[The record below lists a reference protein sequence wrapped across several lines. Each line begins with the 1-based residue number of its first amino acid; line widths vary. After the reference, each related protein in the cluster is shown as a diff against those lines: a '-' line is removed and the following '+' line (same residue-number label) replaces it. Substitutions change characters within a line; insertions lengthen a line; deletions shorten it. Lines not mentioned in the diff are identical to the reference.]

1 MYSYKL
7 SSRCLGLLV
16 RKFVTPRMFVVKR
29 LKVTTDTNEQNV
41 GTNNRLEKAEQ
52 KFLVDGRR
60 DICLKDQQRLDALK
74 QSIREEQKGSEL
86 YPGNT
91 VKPDLENDIVN
102 FFYKLVD
109 FDSFDP
115 VPEADYETT
124 ALIQKKRTGKTLP
137 RPLDGLSP
145 TKLDLYIKQVNEA
158 NFNANRKLSK
168 AISNIYRTI
177 IESQTLVSIKSFN
190 IIIRFFAVEYNFA
203 MVRTILFQMMSKGI
217 NPDVNTFNCILSVI
231 KSMKSQYKHDL
242 FKIYL
247 NQMNIFGI
255 IPDRTTWYIMFNF
268 LEEKKV
274 QFYEKMH
281 ELKIPMRPICF
292 EYLRFLHKYKGIA
305 VDELLNLLEKKQ
317 ICVDKHLLTILVQLS
332 LDDSNPQKAF
342 ELLDKFTYPNGH
354 IERVDFNSLISM
366 VKYFAVDKKQP
377 YFAIA
382 TINYFRSH
390 YRLTLKIYRCYVEL
404 AKSMLKCSFFKNWS
418 VLTRIYYKESML
430 GFGQS
435 LISKKDIRALKNCAK
450 NHRIDDF
457 NITKLRK
464 DEYAEAIFNFGMLQ
478 WEQKPILKLEDNE
491 SQFIEAAKYMI
502 PHEEKS
508 SDSFHEDDP

>member
-109 FDSFDP
+109 FDSFD
-115 VPEADYETT
+115 
-124 ALIQKKRTGKTLP
+124 
-137 RPLDGLSP
+137 
-145 TKLDLYIKQVNEA
+145 QVNEA

-168 AISNIYRTI
+168 AISNNYRTI